1 MPRYKILCIDDDRD
15 FLISLSLQLRDDYKV
30 MTSESIDQGLQKLK
44 EGMVDLVILD
54 VNLGYED
61 GIEGIGRIKQQFP
74 DLDIVMLS
82 GNRDPKTV
90 VNAIR
95 EGAVDYLTKPFDT
108 DALTAII
115 ERERKNKQIREKYEA
130 LVETQN
136 SCSEHSEIIFK
147 SQAIQRLLNQAG
159 QLVGHHAN
167 VLIVGETGTGKEL
180 LARYIHRQ
188 EGDSSRPFVA
198 VNCAAIPEQLLETEL
213 FGSEV
218 GAYTG
223 AVKKRIGKFE
233 LADQGDIFLDEIG
246 ALRLDLQAKILRV
259 LQNGE
264 FCRLGGNEMIR
275 VNFRVVAATNEALE
289 EKVSRGEFRMDLY
302 HRIRVIQLSLPSLRS
317 RVEDIA
323 VLTNYALNKFSKD
336 GVVKKMTH
344 GAHARLMAYHW
355 PGNVRELMN
364 VVHSLTI
371 LAPNDLIDESVFP
384 SWAMNG
390 CSDITEDSPERLPPI
405 DHTVCTLKEYVS
417 RAERSYIE
425 HSLNLFSGD
434 KSKTARFMDVGRTTL
449 YNKMKD
455 LGMM

>member
-1 MPRYKILCIDDDRD
+1 MPKYRILCIDDDKD
-15 FLISLSLQLRDDYKV
+15 FLLSLKLQLRDDYKISI
-30 MTSESIDQGLQKLK
+30 SESLEQGLQILQ
-44 EGMVDLVILD
+44 EETIDLVMLD
-54 VNLGYED
+54 VNLGDED
-61 GIEGIGRIKQQFP
+61 GIAGVRRIRHDFP
-74 DLDIVMLS
+74 DIDVVMLS
-82 GNRDPKTV
+82 GRRDPKTV
-90 VNAIR
+90 VSAIR
-95 EGAVDYLTKPFDT
+95 EGAADYLTKPFDAG
-108 DALTAII
+108 DITAIV
-115 ERERKNKQIREKYEA
+115 ERQAKNKQIREKYEA
-130 LVETQN
+130 LVQTQN
-136 SCSEHSEIIFK
+136 SGSEHSEIIFK
-147 SQAIQRLLNQAG
+147 SHAMRRVLNQAG
-159 QLVGHHAN
+159 RLVGHHAN

-188 EGDSSRPFVA
+188 EGNCQRPFVA

-213 FGSEV
+213 FGSEA

-223 AVKKRIGKFE
+223 AVKRRIGKFE
-233 LADQGDIFLDEIG
+233 LADHGDIFLDEIG

-275 VNFRVVAATNEALE
+275 ANFRVVAATNEALE

-302 HRIRVIQLSLPSLRS
+302 HRIRVIQLAVPSLRE

-323 VLTNYALNKFSKD
+323 LLTDYALNRFAKD
-336 GVVKKMTH
+336 SLVKKLTQ

-371 LAPNDLIDESVFP
+371 LASADIIDESVFP

-390 CSDITEDSPERLPPI
+390 CAGINEDGPGKLPSV
-405 DHTVCTLKEYVS
+405 DHAVCTLKEYVS
-417 RAERSYIE
+417 RAEKSYIE
-425 HSLNLFSGD
+425 HTLNIFNGD
-434 KSKTARFMDVGRTTL
+434 KSKTARFMNMGRTTL